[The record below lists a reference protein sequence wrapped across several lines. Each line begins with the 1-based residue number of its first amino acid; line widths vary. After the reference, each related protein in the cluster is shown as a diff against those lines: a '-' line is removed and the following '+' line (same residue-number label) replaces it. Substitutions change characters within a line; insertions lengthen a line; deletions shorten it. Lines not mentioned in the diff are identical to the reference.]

1 MRNWIHVNELNEAMN
16 CKKSVKNEITPGM
29 GATMY
34 VGSDRYAMVVI
45 KVITPKKIM
54 VAHVADA
61 HVDKF
66 ITENGVMILPEE
78 YMEFYGRQNKT
89 DEWGHPLSYHC
100 SIEYTLR
107 KNGRWMPK
115 GEGMWGTSSI
125 HVGHAEEYRDP
136 SY

>member
-1 MRNWIHVNELNEAMN
+1 MRNVICYTELNEVMN
-16 CKKSVKNEITPGM
+16 CNKSVKNDIVSGM
-29 GATMY
+29 GATMFC
-34 VGSDRYAMVVI
+34 GSDRYAMVVT

-54 VAHVADA
+54 VAHVAND

-66 ITENGVMILPEE
+66 ITENDVMILPEE
-78 YMEFYGRQNKT
+78 YMKFYDRQNKT
-89 DEWGHPLSYHC
+89 DEWGHPLSYHR

-125 HVGHAEEYRDP
+125 HVGYAEDYRDP
-136 SY
+136 NF

>member
-1 MRNWIHVNELNEAMN
+1 MRNVICYTELNEVMN
-16 CKKSVKNEITPGM
+16 CKKSIKNEITPGM

-34 VGSDRYAMVVI
+34 VGSDRYAMVVT

-89 DEWGHPLSYHC
+89 DEWGYPLSYHR

-115 GEGMWGTSSI
+115 GEGLWGTSSI

-136 SY
+136 SF